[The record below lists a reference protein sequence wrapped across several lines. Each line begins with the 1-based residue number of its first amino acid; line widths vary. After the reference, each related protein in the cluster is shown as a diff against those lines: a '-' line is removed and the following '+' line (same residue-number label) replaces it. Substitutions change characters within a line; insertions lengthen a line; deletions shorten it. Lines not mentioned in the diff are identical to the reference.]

1 MNGDTFVVFFSCACL
16 FSMKLWNFL
25 KFSTLIFRLEV
36 PIMAKNLQYPIH
48 CVSATPDCTHIFAC
62 REDGNVIVVGS

>member
-1 MNGDTFVVFFSCACL
+1 MCL
-16 FSMKLWNFL
+16 FIFNEVVELF